1 MKREKFN
8 ILNII
13 LDKTIFG
20 FFIVLISLTLNF
32 AFSQNSFAEYY
43 KATLSASI
51 NENTAVIDGTE
62 AIESSSETAE
72 HAINLKVKTTN
83 KTGYTATLSAKTDE
97 TALLNTNPAI
107 TTKISSISSVSS
119 LSNLPANTWGYSFN
133 TNTDFNPIPALST
146 PANLIHT
153 TEKSTSEENH
163 TIKLGMKLNSSLKPG
178 NYENKLIISVVSNPY
193 TPKAIM
199 TEGPDFNT
207 KLKSLETATNK
218 IEHFKKS
225 PVAPAAS
232 MNAVNIDDDESECEI
247 KLWLDPS
254 DKTAYYYAEP
264 EKVYLNKKSNEMFFS
279 KSDEQKIK
287 NILEIDLSHFDTS
300 EVTNMGGMFYGM
312 SNLTTLNVSHFDTSK
327 VTNMGLMF
335 YGMRDLSAL
344 NLSSFNT
351 SQVTDMHNMFYGMS
365 NLTTLNVSH
374 FDTSKVTNM
383 GLMFY
388 GMRDLS
394 ALNLSSFNTSQV
406 TDMHNMF
413 YGMSNLTTLNVSHF
427 DTSKVTNMGLMFY
440 GMSGLTSLD
449 LSNFDTSKVTN
460 MGNMFSS
467 MTNLTSLNLSS
478 FNTSKVTDMGFMFYG
493 IPNLTSL
500 DLSNFDTSKTTKMSF
515 MFYGMRKLTAL
526 NLSSFNTSQVTDMSG
541 MFSSMPSLTSLNLS
555 HFDTSKVTDM
565 HFMFRDTS
573 NLTSLDLSNFDT
585 SKVTDMNNM
594 FRNMSSITSL
604 DLSHFDTSKVTDMEN
619 MFSDMSNLTSL
630 DLSNFDT
637 SQVTDMNGLFGL
649 RDVDKL
655 NDKLETIYVNNDFN
669 TDKVIN
675 FLAMFENRMKLRGGN
690 GSFSA
695 APGAADLTWLR
706 VDRPGVQGYFTRK
719 P

>member
-20 FFIVLISLTLNF
+20 FLIVLISLTLNF

-43 KATLSASI
+43 KATLSASV

-83 KTGYTATLSAKTDE
+83 KTGYTATISSKTDE

-247 KLWLDPS
+247 KLWLDPT

-287 NILEIDLSHFDTS
+287 NILEIDLSNFDTS
-300 EVTNMGGMFYGM
+300 EATNMSNMFYGM
-312 SNLTTLNVSHFDTSK
+312 SNLTTLNVSHFNTSK
-327 VTNMGLMF
+327 VTDMSLMF
-335 YGMRDLSAL
+335 HGMRNLTSL
-344 NLSSFNT
+344 NLSNFDT
-351 SQVTDMHNMFYGMS
+351 SKVTDMHNMFYGMS
-365 NLTTLNVSH
+365 NLTTLNLSN
-374 FDTSKVTNM
+374 FDTSKVT
-383 GLMFY
+383 
-388 GMRDLS
+388 S
-394 ALNLSSFNTSQV
+394 
-406 TDMHNMF
+406 
-413 YGMSNLTTLNVSHF
+413 
-427 DTSKVTNMGLMFY
+427 MGLMFY
-440 GMSGLTSLD
+440 GMSNVTALD

-478 FNTSKVTDMGFMFYG
+478 FNTSEVTNMGFMFYG
-493 IPNLTSL
+493 IPNLNSL

-515 MFYGMRKLTAL
+515 MFYGMRNLTAL

-541 MFSSMPSLTSLNLS
+541 MFYDMPSLTSLNLS

-573 NLTSLDLSNFDT
+573 SLASLDLSNFDT
-585 SKVTDMNNM
+585 SKVTDMNYM
-594 FRNMSSITSL
+594 FHNTSSLTSL
-604 DLSHFDTSKVTDMEN
+604 NLSNFDTSKVTNMEA
-619 MFSDMSNLTSL
+619 MFSDMSGLTSL

-637 SQVTDMNGLFGL
+637 SQVTNMENMFSLQDE
-649 RDVDKL
+649 DKL
-655 NDKLETIYVNNDFN
+655 NDKLETIYVNNDFD
-669 TDKVIN
+669 TAKVIN
-675 FLAMFENRMKLRGGN
+675 FSAMFVNRKKLRGGN
-690 GSFSA
+690 GSFLA
-695 APGAADLTWLR
+695 APGAADLSWLR

>member
-20 FFIVLISLTLNF
+20 FLIVLISLTLNF

-43 KATLSASI
+43 KATLSASV

-133 TNTDFNPIPALST
+133 TNTDFNPIPALSA

-178 NYENKLIISVVSNPY
+178 NYENKLIISVVSNLY

-225 PVAPAAS
+225 SVAPAAS

-247 KLWLDPS
+247 KLWLDPT

-287 NILEIDLSHFDTS
+287 NILEIDLS
-300 EVTNMGGMFYGM
+300 N
-312 SNLTTLNVSHFDTSK
+312 FDTSK
-327 VTNMGLMF
+327 
-335 YGMRDLSAL
+335 
-344 NLSSFNT
+344 
-351 SQVTDMHNMFYGMS
+351 VTDMHNMFYGMS

-374 FDTSKVTNM
+374 FNTSKVTDM
-383 GLMFY
+383 SLMFHDV
-388 GMRDLS
+388 RNLTS
-394 ALNLSSFNTSQV
+394 LNLSNFDTSKV

-413 YGMSNLTTLNVSHF
+413 YGMSNLTTLNLSNF
-427 DTSKVTNMGLMFY
+427 DTSKVTSMGLMFY
-440 GMSGLTSLD
+440 GMSNVTALD
-449 LSNFDTSKVTN
+449 LSNFDTSKVTD
-460 MGNMFSS
+460 MGNMFYS

-478 FNTSKVTDMGFMFYG
+478 FNTSEVTNMGFMFYG

-500 DLSNFDTSKTTKMSF
+500 DLSNFDTSKTTKMSS
-515 MFYGMRKLTAL
+515 MFYGMRNLTAL

-541 MFSSMPSLTSLNLS
+541 MFSSMPSLASLNLS
-555 HFDTSKVTDM
+555 NFDTSNVTDM
-565 HFMFRDTS
+565 HNMFYDTS
-573 NLTSLDLSNFDT
+573 RLTTLNLSNFDT
-585 SKVTDMNNM
+585 SKVTDMNYM
-594 FRNMSSITSL
+594 FHNTSSLTSL
-604 DLSHFDTSKVTDMEN
+604 NLSNFDTSKVTNMEA
-619 MFSDMSNLTSL
+619 MFSDMSGLTSL

-637 SQVTDMNGLFGL
+637 SQVTNMENMFSL
-649 RDVDKL
+649 RDEDKL

-669 TDKVIN
+669 TAKVIN
-675 FLAMFENRMKLRGGN
+675 FSAMFVNRKKLRGGN
-690 GSFSA
+690 GSFLA

>member
-43 KATLSASI
+43 KATLSASV

-83 KTGYTATLSAKTDE
+83 KTGYTATISSKTDE

-153 TEKSTSEENH
+153 TEKSTDEENH

-199 TEGPDFNT
+199 TEGPDFNA
-207 KLKSLETATNK
+207 KLKALETATNK

-247 KLWLDPS
+247 KLWLDPT

-287 NILEIDLSHFDTS
+287 NILEIDLSNFDTS
-300 EVTNMGGMFYGM
+300 EVTNMSNMFYGM
-312 SNLTTLNVSHFDTSK
+312 SNLTTLNVSHFNTSK
-327 VTNMGLMF
+327 VTDMSLMF
-335 YGMRDLSAL
+335 HDVRNLTSL
-344 NLSSFNT
+344 NLSNFDT
-351 SQVTDMHNMFYGMS
+351 SKVTDMHNMFYGMS
-365 NLTTLNVSH
+365 NLTTLNLSN
-374 FDTSKVTNM
+374 FDTSKVT
-383 GLMFY
+383 
-388 GMRDLS
+388 S
-394 ALNLSSFNTSQV
+394 
-406 TDMHNMF
+406 
-413 YGMSNLTTLNVSHF
+413 
-427 DTSKVTNMGLMFY
+427 MGLMFY
-440 GMSGLTSLD
+440 GMSNVTALD

-478 FNTSKVTDMGFMFYG
+478 FNTSEVTNMGFMFYS

-515 MFYGMRKLTAL
+515 MFYGMRNLTAL

-541 MFSSMPSLTSLNLS
+541 MFSSMPSLASLNLS
-555 HFDTSKVTDM
+555 NFDTSNVTDM
-565 HFMFRDTS
+565 HNMFYGMS
-573 NLTSLDLSNFDT
+573 NLTTLNLSNFDT
-585 SKVTDMNNM
+585 SKVTDMNYM
-594 FRNMSSITSL
+594 FHNTSSLTSL
-604 DLSHFDTSKVTDMEN
+604 NLSNFDTSKVTNMEA
-619 MFSDMSNLTSL
+619 MFSDMSGLTSL

-637 SQVTDMNGLFGL
+637 SQVTNMENMFSL
-649 RDVDKL
+649 RDEDKL

-669 TDKVIN
+669 TAKVIN
-675 FLAMFENRMKLRGGN
+675 FSAMFVNRKKLRGGN
-690 GSFSA
+690 GSFLA